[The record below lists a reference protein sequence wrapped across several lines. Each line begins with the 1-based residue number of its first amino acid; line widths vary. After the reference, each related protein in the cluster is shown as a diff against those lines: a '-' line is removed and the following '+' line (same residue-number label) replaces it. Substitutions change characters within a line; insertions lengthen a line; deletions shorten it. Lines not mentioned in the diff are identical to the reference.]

1 MQTVTIEGN
10 EQRAVTF
17 LPDGMKIN
25 DWLPGGEYLSGET
38 VILDHNFVR
47 ACSDRQ
53 NAIELHRTENDRPVK
68 WYVGADVFDVAE
80 GA

>member
-1 MQTVTIEGN
+1 MQTVTIEDN

-25 DWLPGGEYLSGET
+25 DWLPGGEYRIGET
-38 VILDHNFVR
+38 VILDRNFVR
-47 ACSDRQ
+47 ACSDRP